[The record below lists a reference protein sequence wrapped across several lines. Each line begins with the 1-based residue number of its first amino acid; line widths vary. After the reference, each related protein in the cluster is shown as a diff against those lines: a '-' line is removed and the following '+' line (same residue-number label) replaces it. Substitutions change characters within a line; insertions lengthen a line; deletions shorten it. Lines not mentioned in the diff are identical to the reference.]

1 MTAGDMF
8 LLLMIVFGAMVLG
21 APIALI
27 TLAAGIY
34 AWTHAYPWLKM
45 VGKWAASPANFI
57 ALVTTAILFFLVIAL
72 LAALIHQ
79 LMLVLIF
86 IPLII
91 LFPVMLAVVVWIAR
105 LIKFIFTGYAG
116 FIEGIFWGARLQI
129 IRLKIKTDTFQE
141 TGFRGFKE
149 KDKKG
154 KKELGFAGKL
164 DTLKGEFS
172 GDFDRIRG
180 RLSRRK

>member
-1 MTAGDMF
+1 
-8 LLLMIVFGAMVLG
+8 LLL
-21 APIALI
+21 
-27 TLAAGIY
+27 
-34 AWTHAYPWLKM
+34 
-45 VGKWAASPANFI
+45 
-57 ALVTTAILFFLVIAL
+57 
-72 LAALIHQ
+72 
-79 LMLVLIF
+79 LVLLV
-86 IPLII
+86 IPLIM
-91 LFPVMLAVVVWIAR
+91 LFPLALAVVVWIAR
-105 LIKFIFTGYAG
+105 LIKFVFNRYAG

>member
-1 MTAGDMF
+1 MDATTTM
-8 LLLMIVFGAMVLG
+8 LLLLVVGGAVALG

-34 AWTHAYPWLKM
+34 AWSHAYPWLKM
-45 VGKWAASPANFI
+45 VGKWAASPANFV
-57 ALVTTAILFFLVIAL
+57 ALVTVAIILFLVIAL
-72 LAALIHQ
+72 LAALVHP
-79 LMLVLIF
+79 LVLLLVF
-86 IPLII
+86 IPLIV

-105 LIKFIFTGYAG
+105 LIKFIFTRYAG

>member
-1 MTAGDMF
+1 M
-8 LLLMIVFGAMVLG
+8 LLL
-21 APIALI
+21 
-27 TLAAGIY
+27 
-34 AWTHAYPWLKM
+34 
-45 VGKWAASPANFI
+45 
-57 ALVTTAILFFLVIAL
+57 
-72 LAALIHQ
+72 
-79 LMLVLIF
+79 LVL
-86 IPLII
+86 PLIV
-91 LFPVMLAVVVWIAR
+91 LFPVSLAVIVWIAR
-105 LIKFIFTGYAG
+105 LIKFLFTRYAG
-116 FIEGIFWGARLQI
+116 FIEGMFWGARLQI